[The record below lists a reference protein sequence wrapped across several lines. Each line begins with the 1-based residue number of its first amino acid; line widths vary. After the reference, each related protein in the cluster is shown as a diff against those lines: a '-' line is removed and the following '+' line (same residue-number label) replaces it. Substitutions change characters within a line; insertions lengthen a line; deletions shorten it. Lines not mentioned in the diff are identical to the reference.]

1 MPTIYSNVDVDVDIE
16 IDEFVD
22 SCSERDIKSLIRYLA
37 ETGHLSK
44 FKVLDESRMTA
55 GEIEFNEQLI
65 VLSEKYYQMS
75 VEEIKTIESLY
86 NKYR

>member
-1 MPTIYSNVDVDVDIE
+1 MPTIYANVDVDVDFE
-16 IDEFVD
+16 IDEIVD
-22 SCSERDIKSLIRYLA
+22 SCSDREIKSLISYLA
-37 ETGHLSK
+37 SAGHLSK

-65 VLSEKYYQMS
+65 VLSEKYYQMTK
-75 VEEIKTIESLY
+75 EEIDLITSLY

>member
-1 MPTIYSNVDVDVDIE
+1 MPTIYANVDVDVDFE
-16 IDEFVD
+16 IDEIVD
-22 SCSERDIKSLIRYLA
+22 SCSDREIKSLIRYLS

-55 GEIEFNEQLI
+55 NEIEFNDKMSFI
-65 VLSEKYYQMS
+65 SSKFHQMS
-75 VEEIKTIESLY
+75 VEEIEMIEDLY

>member
-1 MPTIYSNVDVDVDIE
+1 MATIYTNVDIDVDIE

-22 SCSERDIKSLIRYLA
+22 SCSNRDIKDLIQYLA
-37 ETGHLSK
+37 TSGHLSK
-44 FKVLDESRMTA
+44 FKILDESRMTA

-65 VLSEKYYQMS
+65 SLSEKYLQMPK
-75 VEEIKTIESLY
+75 EEIDLIASLY

>member
-44 FKVLDESRMTA
+44 FKVLDESRMTSN
-55 GEIEFNEQLI
+55 EIEFNEQLI
-65 VLSEKYYQMS
+65 ALSEKYYQMS

>member
-1 MPTIYSNVDVDVDIE
+1 MGTIYTTVDVDVDIE

-22 SCSERDIKSLIRYLA
+22 SCSNRDIKDLIQYLA
-37 ETGHLSK
+37 TSGHLSR
-44 FKVLDESRMTA
+44 FKILDESRMTA

-65 VLSEKYYQMS
+65 SLSEKYLQMS
-75 VEEIKTIESLY
+75 KEEIDLIASLY

>member
-1 MPTIYSNVDVDVDIE
+1 MPTIYANVDVDVDFE
-16 IDEFVD
+16 IDEIVD
-22 SCSERDIKSLIRYLA
+22 SCSDREIKSLIKYLA
-37 ETGHLSK
+37 SAGHLSK

-55 GEIEFNEQLI
+55 NEIEFNEQLI
-65 VLSEKYYQMS
+65 ALSEKYYQMT

>member
-1 MPTIYSNVDVDVDIE
+1 MATIYTNVDIDVDIE

-22 SCSERDIKSLIRYLA
+22 SSSNRDIKDLIQYLA
-37 ETGHLSK
+37 TSGHLSK
-44 FKVLDESRMTA
+44 FKILDESRMTA

-65 VLSEKYYQMS
+65 SLSEKYLQMPK
-75 VEEIKTIESLY
+75 EEIDLIASLY